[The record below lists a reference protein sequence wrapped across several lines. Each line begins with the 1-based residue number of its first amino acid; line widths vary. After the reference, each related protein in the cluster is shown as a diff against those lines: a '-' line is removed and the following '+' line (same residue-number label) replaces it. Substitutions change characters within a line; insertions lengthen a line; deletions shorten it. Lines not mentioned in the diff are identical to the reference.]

1 MKNASLETVLN
12 RELAAL
18 NKMTLSENPKDV
30 LAAAKAI
37 KDLAQTFKIG
47 GHETNLRKS
56 VKVVLLK
63 YCSEVIR
70 LPRKEREGE

>member
-1 MKNASLETVLN
+1 MTKNASIETVIS
-12 RELAAL
+12 RELTAL
-18 NKMTLSENPKDV
+18 NAMTLSEDPKLV

-56 VKVVLLK
+56 VRAVLLK
-63 YCSEVIR
+63 YCDEVIR
-70 LPRKEREGE
+70 LPKEGE